1 MYVVIQHPL
10 NRNERTGSNTEQT
23 GRLKN
28 RKELSLTPKQHH
40 DSFLMGR
47 LRVAF
52 LVCLWC
58 PDMKPLVV
66 FPDWL
71 DWCWRHMALI
81 RLFNL
86 SPVTMPRIRRLIEFA
101 DGLSWYKT
109 FERHF
114 FNYLCMFCPLQQ
126 MCVCVFLFIS
136 VCERVVCYD
145 WVLLFMT
152 EIIK

>member
-1 MYVVIQHPL
+1 
-10 NRNERTGSNTEQT
+10 
-23 GRLKN
+23 
-28 RKELSLTPKQHH
+28 
-40 DSFLMGR
+40 MG
-47 LRVAF
+47 F

-86 SPVTMPRIRRLIEFA
+86 SPVTMPRISRLIEFA

-126 MCVCVFLFIS
+126 MCVYVCVFLFVS
-136 VCERVVCYD
+136 VCERVVGLWLGAPIYDKNCYVD
-145 WVLLFMT
+145 VNISCFLSSDEHWTVMFILKWI
-152 EIIK
+152 IIKEKNIFSLQ